1 MKKSILFSVICAA
14 FVLAAALV
22 STKVVSNFGD
32 DVLNE
37 NVEALTINESQEQ
50 EGLPLN
56 DPIWIRFYRSDGG
69 FNCCRGGNEIC

>member
-22 STKVVSNFGD
+22 STKVVSDSGN

-37 NVEALTINESQEQ
+37 NVEALTINESQE
-50 EGLPLN
+50 GLPLGER
-56 DPIWIRFYRSDGG
+56 IWIRFNRDDGG
-69 FNCCRGGNEIC
+69 YNCCRGGQETC